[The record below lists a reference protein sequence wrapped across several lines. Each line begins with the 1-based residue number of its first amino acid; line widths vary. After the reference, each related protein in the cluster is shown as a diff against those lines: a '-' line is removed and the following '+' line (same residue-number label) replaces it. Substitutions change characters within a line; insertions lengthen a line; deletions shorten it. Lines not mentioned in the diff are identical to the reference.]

1 MEVQHF
7 ELEAGQSLQINHM
20 TLTIVDVH
28 DEEVCI
34 KIEDDHSMFPIR
46 LSELLSRIPK

>member
-20 TLTIVDVH
+20 TLTVVDIT
-28 DEEVCI
+28 DGEICI
-34 KIEDDHSMFPIR
+34 KIDDDSSLFPIQI
-46 LSELLSRIPK
+46 SELLSRIPK